1 MTSMRISSCLALLV
15 LVPACSA
22 PESVASVEEEL
33 SSTPYVEMTSRLD
46 SAQLAFWETA
56 SAGLIHSF
64 DDVCGDT
71 YCSGDYAN
79 LSTIALTCS
88 INDAGRVKQCGWK
101 LGGSIEYVDGATG
114 QFSLDA
120 RTFNCIIPVKSD
132 VNTFLTALDDNAF
145 YIKGPL
151 PTGDSFY
158 HGIGACLAGV
168 VGDPPPASTGTT
180 YQEIADYFNDHG
192 DPGFWFGTRRNV
204 AEAFDASCASTYCQ
218 GEWSHI
224 TALRFVCS
232 TNQET
237 GEVKSCRFTFAA
249 SNPTV
254 NENGHV
260 GGPRKILQCK
270 IKTHGPAAALE
281 AALSGSDPLH
291 ATLPG
296 SGTTIASQLDSC
308 L

>member
-1 MTSMRISSCLALLV
+1 MRISSCLALLV
-15 LVPACSA
+15 LVPACTAVEA
-22 PESVASVEEEL
+22 PEAVSSAAEDL
-33 SSTPYVEMTSRLD
+33 SSPYHEMTSRLD
-46 SAQLAFWETA
+46 GAQLALWQAA

-88 INDAGRVKQCGWK
+88 INEAGRVRQCGWK

-114 QFSLDA
+114 KFSLDA
-120 RTFNCIIPVKSD
+120 RTFNCIIPVKSNVD
-132 VNTFLTALDDNAF
+132 TFLTALDDNA
-145 YIKGPL
+145 YDIKGPL
-151 PTGDSFY
+151 PGTGDSFY

-168 VGDPPPASTGTT
+168 VGDPPPESTGTT

-192 DPGFWFGTRRNV
+192 DPGFWFGTRRRV

-224 TALRFVCS
+224 AALRFVCS
-232 TNQET
+232 TDQTT
-237 GEVKSCRFTFAA
+237 GQVVGCRFTLAA

-254 NENGHV
+254 DENGHV

-270 IKTHGPAAALE
+270 VKVHGPAADVE